1 MPYTLA
7 HTHTHTHIFYSAG
20 MLHFCCDFC
29 PFTLGTIFQGING
42 LSGKRL
48 GANKNKPSPKH
59 RVSACKALLCA
70 RFRAIAEALPFEAL
84 PRDVRTVLECGR
96 TRGDSGAVALSYS
109 ELKGLSAAYQRR
121 KMALLGTDNFLDW
134 VTASPTCESFSA

>member
-1 MPYTLA
+1 
-7 HTHTHTHIFYSAG
+7 
-20 MLHFCCDFC
+20 MLHFCSDFC

-96 TRGDSGAVALSYS
+96 TRGDSGAVALSY
-109 ELKGLSAAYQRR
+109 QRR
-121 KMALLGTDNFLDW
+121 KMALLGTDNFMDW